1 MCKEVPE
8 CILDDRAVR
17 IFLNTKGKDEEDVSE
32 ELVEF
37 LHYIEHTTDEM
48 AAKSKSRRIRRIHER
63 VCKVKLSETEGVKY
77 MQAWEE
83 KYYERE
89 EGREE
94 GRKEGRREGFR
105 EGLKLLI
112 EKKLAKGK
120 TVEMIA
126 DELEENVERI
136 EELMKEL

>member
-1 MCKEVPE
+1 MQQTADSLLSVHHNRQQTIMPKEE
-8 CILDDRAVR
+8 KHSLDKLKKNKIV
-17 IFLNTKGKDEEDVSE
+17 ISKDALLDIIS
-32 ELVEF
+32 
-37 LHYIEHTTDEM
+37 
-48 AAKSKSRRIRRIHER
+48 
-63 VCKVKLSETEGVKY
+63 VCKVKLSEAEGEKY

-94 GRKEGRREGFR
+94 GFR

-112 EKKLAKGK
+112 QKKLAKGK
-120 TVEMIA
+120 TVEVIA
-126 DELEENVERI
+126 DELEESVERI